1 MKVLDLHN
9 YIMSRNTQL
18 IPSNTVL
25 NCMVDYNANHAIY
38 DAKLADYKSLRLLD
52 VDKDVEEMTTEIFSD
67 IQKHIQMM
75 LLMNKY
81 KYDGLF
87 KTLSF
92 EYNPIFNTEWTQ
104 TDKFGKQSIEDI
116 NGKTKETSNYG
127 EHNNI
132 NIDEFGIGKETITIG
147 GKNSSD
153 TYGSKVI
160 NDDQYED
167 INIHESNG
175 YNSFTGT
182 PDGKDTLNAGARKHT
197 EEGYTDSHE
206 EQEAIDTRET
216 DAKTDK
222 HSSKSDSYV
231 DTRETDEF
239 INKHNIDAYENSI
252 TKSGNI
258 GVMSTQDLI
267 GQERQIVDWSFW
279 EVLYNDIINEICS
292 LVWEKEA

>member
-25 NCMVDYNANHAIY
+25 NYMVDYNANHAIY
-38 DAKLADYKSLRLLD
+38 DAKLVDYKSLRLLD
-52 VDKDVEEMTTEIFSD
+52 VDKDVEEMTPEIFSD
-67 IQKHIQMM
+67 IQRHIQMM

-92 EYNPIFNTEWTQ
+92 EYNPIFNTEWKQ

-132 NIDEFGIGKETITIG
+132 QSDEFGIGKETITIG

-160 NDDQYED
+160 NDDPYSD
-167 INIHESNG
+167 INTHESNG
-175 YNSFTGT
+175 YNSLTGT
-182 PDGKDTLNAGARKHT
+182 PDGKDTLQAGARQHT

-206 EQEAIDTRET
+206 EQESIDTRET
-216 DAKTDK
+216 EAKTDK
-222 HSSKSDSYV
+222 HSSKSDAYI
-231 DTRETDEF
+231 DTRETDEV